1 MLSTISN
8 KDFENFKNEGFNRI
22 PLVLECF
29 ADLDTPLSVYSKLAN
44 DRYSYL
50 LESADGGNKYGRYS
64 IIGLPAKIRIQIK
77 KNKISVFNKEKLIDE
92 VTDQN
97 PLNFIDDFMSQ
108 FKTPQNL
115 DLPRFSGGLAG
126 YFGYETIQYIE
137 PRLSKE
143 FLNDKLDLPDI
154 LLMLSDEVVVFD
166 NVSGKLYFVNYVDVN
181 ATNAYDDGILRLKA
195 LEEKL
200 KQGPSPYLIEER
212 KFVDDVSEVKS
223 EFGEENFLRAVK
235 KIKEY
240 IFNGDTMQVVLSQ
253 RLSQNF
259 KSNPLSLYRT
269 LRNLNPSPYMYFYNM
284 DDHYVVGA
292 SPEILVTLEDDKV
305 TVRPIAGTR
314 PRGKD
319 EDEDEALEKDLLE
332 DPKEIAEHVQLMDLG
347 RNDIGRV
354 SETSSVKVTDHMI
367 IERYSHVMHI
377 VSNVEGKLK
386 GKLSAMDVLKA
397 TFPAGTVSGAP
408 KVRAM
413 EIINELESSKRGVY
427 SGAVGYV
434 GFDGDM
440 NVAIAIRTAV
450 IKNQTLF
457 VQAGAGIVSDS
468 IPKKEWEETQN
479 KAKAI
484 LKAAEL
490 VQARIS
496 E

>member
-181 ATNAYDDGILRLKA
+181 ATNAYNDGILRLKA
-195 LEEKL
+195 LEKKL

-253 RLSQNF
+253 RLSQSF

-292 SPEILVTLEDDKV
+292 SPEILVTLEGDKV

>member
-8 KDFENFKNEGFNRI
+8 KEFENFKNDGFNRI

-108 FKTPQNL
+108 FKIPKNL

-181 ATNAYDDGILRLKA
+181 ATNAYNDGILRLKA
-195 LEEKL
+195 LEKKL

-235 KIKEY
+235 KIKDY

-253 RLSQNF
+253 RLSQSF

-314 PRGKD
+314 PRGND
-319 EDEDEALEKDLLE
+319 EDEDETLEKDLLE

>member
-1 MLSTISN
+1 MLSTIS
-8 KDFENFKNEGFNRI
+8 KKEFENFKNEGFNRI

-77 KNKISVFNKEKLIDE
+77 KNTISVFNKEKLIDK
-92 VTDQN
+92 VTNQN

-108 FKTPQNL
+108 FKIPKNL

-195 LEEKL
+195 LEKKL
-200 KQGPSPYLIEER
+200 KQGPSPYLIEEK
-212 KFVDDVSEVKS
+212 KFVDDLSEVKS

-427 SGAVGYV
+427 YGAVGYV

>member
-292 SPEILVTLEDDKV
+292 SPEILVTLEGDKV

-319 EDEDEALEKDLLE
+319 EDEDETLEKDLLE

>member
-235 KIKEY
+235 KIKDY

-253 RLSQNF
+253 RLSQSF

-319 EDEDEALEKDLLE
+319 EDEDETLEKDLLE

>member
-1 MLSTISN
+1 MLSTIS
-8 KDFENFKNEGFNRI
+8 KQEYENLKNEGFNRI
-22 PLVLECF
+22 PLILECF

-77 KNKISVFNKEKLIDE
+77 KNIISVFNKDKLIDE
-92 VTDQN
+92 LTDQN
-97 PLNFIDDFMSQ
+97 PLNFIDEFMDQ
-108 FKTPQNL
+108 FKTPKNL

-137 PRLSKE
+137 PKLSKV
-143 FLNDKLDLPDI
+143 FLDDKLDLPDI

-181 ATNAYDDGILRLKA
+181 MSNAYDQGILRLKA
-195 LEEKL
+195 LEKKL
-200 KQGPSPYLIEER
+200 KQGPSPYLIEEN
-212 KFVDDVSEVKS
+212 KFVDDLSEVKS
-223 EFGEENFLRAVK
+223 EFGEENFLKAVK

-253 RLSQNF
+253 RLSQSF
-259 KSNPLSLYRT
+259 KSSPLSLYRT

-284 DDHYVVGA
+284 DDHFVVGA
-292 SPEILVTLEDDKV
+292 SPEILVTLEGDKV

-319 EDEDEALEKDLLE
+319 EEEDDALEKELLQ

-354 SETSSVKVTDHMI
+354 SETSTVNVTDHMI

-386 GKLSAMDVLKA
+386 EKLSAMDVLKA

-413 EIINELESSKRGVY
+413 EIINELESTKRGVY

-468 IPKKEWEETQN
+468 IPKNEWEETQN
-479 KAKAI
+479 KAKGI